1 MKPSQSLIVSP
12 GNPFK
17 PFVIQRS
24 PRRTLVISV
33 NERGDVKVSAPFR
46 LSQREIEAFI
56 KKKMFWIRTKVEH
69 AQKTYQ
75 TSQQKKFEHNHEFF
89 FLGEKYKLHVAEKEI
104 KRVNVGFQQSQ
115 WNVDVPVS
123 MPLEEREKEIKSK
136 LVQWYRRE
144 AQEILGSRL
153 FQHSRQMGVEPKE
166 VVIRTQKR
174 MWGNCH
180 YRKQLI
186 HLNWQVIFLPL
197 RVIDYVI
204 IHELC
209 HLNVPNHS
217 KRFWKQVEKFWPHFR
232 EDRKWLRDHSFDLIL
247 PT

>member
-12 GNPFK
+12 SNPFK

-69 AQKTYQ
+69 AQKSHQ
-75 TSQQKKFEHNHEFF
+75 ILREKKFDHDHEFF
-89 FLGEKYKLHVAEKEI
+89 FLGEKYKLQVTKKEV
-104 KRVNVGFQQSQ
+104 KRVNVEFHQNQ
-115 WNVDVPVS
+115 WNVDVPVA
-123 MPLEEREKEIKSK
+123 MPLEEREKEIRSK

-144 AQEILGSRL
+144 AEEILGSRI

-166 VVIRTQKR
+166 VAIRTQKR

-180 YRKQLI
+180 HRKQRI
-186 HLNWQVIFLPL
+186 HLNWQVIFCPL

-204 IHELC
+204 VHELC
-209 HLNVPNHS
+209 HLTVPNHS
-217 KRFWKQVEKFWPHFR
+217 KRFWKQVQKFWPHFR
-232 EDRKWLRDHSFDLIL
+232 EDRKWLRDHALDLIL